1 MKPKYQTPK
10 NLQVQALKSST
21 NAKGAYVNPNVSWND
36 WRERVGKSNYS
47 PQAWELGI
55 RLRAPRRT
63 RWRRIP
69 LPFYFLSSSTPFHST
84 TALLLRLYVH
94 FGQHCTNSTHS
105 TDSTT
110 PSLAR
115 TATSSQT
122 FSHHTNPYPKNQFPV
137 DYDRRKLPIPRTRF
151 VKFLLYN
158 FATTLLGNP
167 SISDEFGGSGNRES
181 EGSFLTIDPVM
192 QPLEMS
198 LLHGIF
204 DWECECEKL
213 SIDLRGAS
221 RGRMGALGREAG
233 STWHTR
239 VRHVSATWN

>member
-1 MKPKYQTPK
+1 M
-10 NLQVQALKSST
+10 
-21 NAKGAYVNPNVSWND
+21 
-36 WRERVGKSNYS
+36 
-47 PQAWELGI
+47 
-55 RLRAPRRT
+55 
-63 RWRRIP
+63 
-69 LPFYFLSSSTPFHST
+69 
-84 TALLLRLYVH
+84 
-94 FGQHCTNSTHS
+94 
-105 TDSTT
+105 
-110 PSLAR
+110 
-115 TATSSQT
+115 
-122 FSHHTNPYPKNQFPV
+122 
-137 DYDRRKLPIPRTRF
+137 
-151 VKFLLYN
+151 
-158 FATTLLGNP
+158 TLLGNP